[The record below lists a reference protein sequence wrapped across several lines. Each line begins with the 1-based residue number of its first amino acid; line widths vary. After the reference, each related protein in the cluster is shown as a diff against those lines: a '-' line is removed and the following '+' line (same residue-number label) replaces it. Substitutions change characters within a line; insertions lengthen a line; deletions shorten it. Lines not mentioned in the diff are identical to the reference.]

1 MPMYSS
7 TEFNTTP
14 HLRQQ
19 HYNPY
24 NERAYSVQNVDGQID
39 VNRDNNMRHNMVHDS
54 QAPQS
59 ATKETRMEI
68 ADQIKLLV
76 GIFDFTISFMYATDF
91 G

>member
-59 ATKETRMEI
+59 ATKETRMGFVSMQEF
-68 ADQIKLLV
+68 
-76 GIFDFTISFMYATDF
+76 GINYILAAM
-91 G
+91 